1 VRWNSPIQEKE
12 RRVTHRKLLPRFVPV
27 FILLLLAAEAG
38 PSKAQAN
45 DARIETFVS
54 IPPQAY
60 LVERIGGER
69 VHVNVLVEPGT
80 SPHTFEPTPRQVAS
94 LTSADL
100 YFGIGL
106 PFEERIVK
114 KIKDKNASFSLIRT
128 DKGITRRPLDHP
140 AGRTGTDDHD
150 EEGTNDPHIWLSV
163 PQIRIQSINIY
174 EALAAADPSYREMYR
189 TNLDRLLDELDRIDA
204 ALSEIFKPYKG
215 RPFFVYH
222 PSFGYFADRYGLVQ
236 VPIEI
241 EGKSPTPKQ
250 IERVIGEAK
259 AQGARVVFVSPQFD
273 AKSADIIAEAIGG
286 TVVPIDPLAKDVLQ
300 NIEKIAAKIQQALK
314 QP

>member
-1 VRWNSPIQEKE
+1 M
-12 RRVTHRKLLPRFVPV
+12 
-27 FILLLLAAEAG
+27 LLLLATSAA
-38 PSKAQAN
+38 PSKAQAD
-45 DARIETFVS
+45 DARLETFVS
-54 IPPQAY
+54 ILPQSY
-60 LVERIGGER
+60 FVERIGGER

-94 LTSADL
+94 LTGADL

-106 PFEERIVK
+106 PFEERILK
-114 KIKDKNASFSLIRT
+114 KVQGRNASFNLIHT
-128 DKGITRRPLDHP
+128 DKGIVRRPLDLP
-140 AGRTGTDDHD
+140 RGRTREAVDYDEHHD
-150 EEGTNDPHIWLSV
+150 AEGPADPHIWLSV
-163 PQIRIQSINIY
+163 PEIRIQSVNIY
-174 EALAAADPSYREMYR
+174 EALAAADPSYRDMYE
-189 TNLDRLLDELDRIDA
+189 TNLDRFLHELERIDA
-204 ALSEIFKPYKG
+204 TLTEMFRPYRG

-250 IERVIGEAK
+250 IERLIGAAK
-259 AQGARVVFVSPQFD
+259 EQHARVVFVSPQFD

-286 TVVPIDPLAKDVLQ
+286 AVVPIDPLAKNVLQ
-300 NIEKIAAKIQQALK
+300 NLERIAAKIQQALK